1 MTLRILAQRT
11 CVNGHPCHLSAAK
24 SSDGELLT
32 AKILRTTAKNLALAF
47 ASFLSTLAFASFL
60 STRLLPS
67 NATRPPFRRPPF
79 ITYAAC

>member
-1 MTLRILAQRT
+1 MTLQILAQRK
-11 CVNGHPCHLSAAK
+11 CHLSAAK

-67 NATRPPFRRPPF
+67 NATRPPFHHLG
-79 ITYAAC
+79 ADGEAEGG